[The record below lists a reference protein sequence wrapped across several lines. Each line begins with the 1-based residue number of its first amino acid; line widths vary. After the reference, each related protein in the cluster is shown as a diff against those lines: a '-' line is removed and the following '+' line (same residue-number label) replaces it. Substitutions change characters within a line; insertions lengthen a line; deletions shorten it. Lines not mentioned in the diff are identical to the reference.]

1 MSAYGYLAPFYDA
14 LTGDVDYAAFAD
26 FYEKIFSG
34 CGLSVKTVLDLACGT
49 GTLTCLLGERGYEMI
64 GVDASADMLMIAA
77 EKAGETPMGVP
88 PLFLNQRME
97 ELDLYGTVD
106 AAICSLDG
114 VNYAKPENLA
124 EIFRRL
130 WLFLEPGGVL
140 VFDINSP
147 EKLRNL
153 DGEMFVDEQ
162 EDVFCV
168 WRAALSE
175 KGDACIYG
183 MDIFSRCGDLWQRD
197 TEEHIEY
204 IYAPDHL
211 KMLLSAAKFE
221 DIQIYGNLRMAPPE
235 KGEDRIFFAA
245 RKPKA

>member
-1 MSAYGYLAPFYDA
+1 MSTYNFLAGCYDR
-14 LTGDVDYAAFAD
+14 LTYDVDYTAWAD
-26 FYEKIFSG
+26 YIEAHFRKHPLPG
-34 CGLSVKTVLDLACGT
+34 RTVLDLACGT

-153 DGEMFVDEQ
+153 DGEMFADEQ

-204 IYAPDHL
+204 IYAPDRL

-221 DIQIYGNLRMAPPE
+221 DVQIYGNLRTAPPE
-235 KGEDRIFFAA
+235 KGEDRIFFTA